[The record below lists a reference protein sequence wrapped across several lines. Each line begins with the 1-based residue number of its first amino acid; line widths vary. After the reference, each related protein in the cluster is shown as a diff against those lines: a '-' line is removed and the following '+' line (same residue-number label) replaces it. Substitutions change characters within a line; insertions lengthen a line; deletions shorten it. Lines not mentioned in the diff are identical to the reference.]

1 MSFPTRRLLFGGK
14 GGRGARD
21 NDNPGG
27 SVLFPLHCDCPEL
40 TNAAC
45 FLVPV
50 TAAPDGRDGTG
61 RGCDKRQVRFMA
73 LSLAGVLFQRSRVVR
88 KVLVDDLKVRCEV

>member
-1 MSFPTRRLLFGGK
+1 M
-14 GGRGARD
+14 
-21 NDNPGG
+21 
-27 SVLFPLHCDCPEL
+27 
-40 TNAAC
+40 
-45 FLVPV
+45 PV